1 MLSLKQYTVGPNAV
15 TPGDFSGVVL
25 RHFPDPHDRTPNDPL
40 YFIPSDQVV
49 KFANRLMIYF
59 ELDEVPACSSLNGR
73 HLLVLRDYALSVG
86 WSNVYLAGRQVVL
99 EADFGRTPVDMSGL
113 WVDEVGTSRISL
125 DLNVP
130 HPRDMIRHIPTTV
143 PGYGDPRSIF
153 YITGMA
159 YVCHE
164 EGFLIGKTPIP
175 FLRSCEKSNTMRY
188 AELESPNIK
197 FELDVET
204 GTFHHEYLSAR
215 NANDS
220 NVDAPDIHQFDLSY
234 IVRRPAN

>member
-15 TPGDFSGVVL
+15 TPGDFSGVTL

-49 KFANRLMIYF
+49 KFANRLMTHF
-59 ELDEVPACSSLNGR
+59 DLDEVPNCPSLNGR

-99 EADFGRTPVDMSGL
+99 EADFGRTSVDMSGL
-113 WVDEVGTSRISL
+113 WMDEVGTSRITL
-125 DLNVP
+125 DLNG
-130 HPRDMIRHIPTTV
+130 RQTWDMVHHIPSTV

-153 YITGMA
+153 FIAGMA
-159 YVCHE
+159 YVFCE
-164 EGFLIGKTPIP
+164 DGFLLGKDPIP
-175 FLRSCEKSNTMRY
+175 FLPSREKSNTIRY

-204 GTFHHEYLSAR
+204 GTFRREYLSAR
-215 NANDS
+215 NINDG
-220 NVDAPDIHQFDLSY
+220 NVDAPDMHQFDLSY